1 MTPPNYSIDYL
12 LNNLSSLKLYT
23 NSYEK
28 LIRFTG
34 CGSKGEVLTV
44 GDRVYISDYPLR
56 KEAKQVAPE
65 HFVRSLLKFEPI
77 PLTLKILKKNGFN
90 NSPFESNKKFQYVHE
105 LQHALK
111 QCGIDKEIVI

>member
-1 MTPPNYSIDYL
+1 MVIL
-12 LNNLSSLKLYT
+12 EHIIWRLGAIMKVENLM
-23 NSYEK
+23 
-28 LIRFTG
+28 
-34 CGSKGEVLTV
+34 V
-44 GDRVYISDYPLR
+44 GDWVYISDYPLR

-65 HFVRSLLKFEPI
+65 HFVRSLLEFEPI